1 MRNLHLVDSPSAPIR
16 SVGLIERDFE
26 VDAMRAAIRGGGGV
40 VVLEAAAG
48 LGKTVL
54 LEHAG
59 VLAEDAGW
67 FVRRAA
73 PGPLEHHLP
82 FGVIRTLLETPV
94 RESELAL
101 DGSAAVA
108 GALLVNADAPC
119 GDSSMM
125 LIAHSV
131 LAVCVQLAAER
142 PLALIVD
149 DAQFADRTSLAV
161 LAYLARRVEDLPLLL
176 VVASRASGDQLSVI
190 GGSRQA
196 TVLRPQ
202 P

>member
-1 MRNLHLVDSPSAPIR
+1 MNRATAMRNLHLVDSPSAPKPDR
-16 SVGLIERDFE
+16 PRVGAPRATTLSNASPPGESLPIERDFE
-26 VDAMRAAIRGGGGV
+26 VDALRAAIRGGGGV

-67 FVRRAA
+67 LVRRAA

-94 RESELAL
+94 RESGMAL
-101 DGSAAVA
+101 DGATAVA
-108 GALLVNADAPC
+108 GALLVNADAPR
-119 GDSSMM
+119 GASSMM

-131 LAVCVQLAAER
+131 LAVCVQLSAER
-142 PLALIVD
+142 PLAL
-149 DAQFADRTSLAV
+149 
-161 LAYLARRVEDLPLLL
+161 
-176 VVASRASGDQLSVI
+176 
-190 GGSRQA
+190 
-196 TVLRPQ
+196 
-202 P
+202 